1 MLVLKRKTG
10 EAIQLGDDVRITVRH
25 ARSGRVRLQIT
36 APVDVPV
43 VYHQL
48 VMGEMEIDEDQ
59 IQRER
64 DWSKV
69 IPV

>member
-10 EAIQLGDDVRITVRH
+10 AFIQLGDDVRIMV
-25 ARSGRVRLQIT
+25 SDVKGDRVRLAIT
-36 APVDVPV
+36 APNKVPLI
-43 VYHQL
+43 YHQL
-48 VMGEMEIDEDQ
+48 VMGELKIDEVQ

>member
-10 EAIQLGDDVRITVRH
+10 AFIQLGDDVRIMV
-25 ARSGRVRLQIT
+25 SDVKGDRVRLAIT
-36 APVDVPV
+36 APNKVPLI
-43 VYHQL
+43 YHQL
-48 VMGEMEIDEDQ
+48 VMGELKIDEVQ
-59 IQRER
+59 IQRKR